1 MAKKDL
7 KGAASNTSVYDA
19 IVKGTQY
26 VQDVHNAQD
35 VHNVQDVEKK
45 TKPRVKDKHGEPIS
59 RLNLMIPTEIK
70 DYLQEAAYRESSPK
84 KTVSLTEY
92 LCDLV
97 RADMEKHR

>member
-26 VQDVHNAQD
+26 
-35 VHNVQDVEKK
+35 VQDVEKK